1 MTTSSRKA
9 PPIKSSN
16 PTNEFHR
23 ALYLRG
29 DPYETSD
36 AVFGVKDSLVVDLH
50 EVNSAEAE
58 KYGVEAGHR
67 VLRHD
72 FVLVS
77 DKEANDLRDQ
87 RSREALEKLGRKVK
101 FLDGLPV
108 PDVD

>member
-1 MTTSSRKA
+1 MNLA
-9 PPIKSSN
+9 N
-16 PTNEFHR
+16 GFCR

-29 DPYETSD
+29 DPYESSD

-50 EVNSAEAE
+50 EVDSTEAE
-58 KYGVEAGHR
+58 KYGVKAGHR

-77 DKEANDLRDQ
+77 DKEANDLRD
-87 RSREALEKLGRKVK
+87 RKSREALEKLGRKVK
-101 FLDGLPV
+101 FLNGLPV